1 MPEDN
6 LSVNKHEDLVIKI
19 ICRILIPFIQLFAL
33 YTIAH
38 GHSSAGGGF
47 QGGAI
52 FGASFILLGIA
63 YGKDVVLKKVS
74 ELVNTLFNS
83 LGVMLYVLAGLI
95 GIFFGGKFLQYD
107 IIPLVSPQFA
117 SKMLIDVIEFGI
129 GLTVA
134 SIMITIF
141 KELYVD

>member
-1 MPEDN
+1 MLEDN

-47 QGGAI
+47 QGGVI
-52 FGASFILLGIA
+52 FGSSFILLGIA
-63 YGKDVVLKKVS
+63 YGKKAVKKKVS
-74 ELVNTLFNS
+74 EIVNTLFNS
-83 LGVMLYVLAGLI
+83 FGVMIYAFTGLV
-95 GIFFGGKFLQYD
+95 GIIFGGKFLQYN
-107 IIPLVSPQFA
+107 IVPIGEPHFA
-117 SKMLIDVIEFGI
+117 SEILISIIEIGI
-129 GLTVA
+129 GITVA
-134 SIMITIF
+134 SVMITIF